1 MEYLLTPNPSL
12 SNKLNM
18 SQEDV
23 KKYLTFCI
31 QQSEMKV
38 HYEEFANNDYYVAA
52 HKNLH
57 FYNKERNLLFVRN
70 ELNKLMS
77 ILKEKEKKVI
87 VLRFGLLDG
96 RSRTLEEVGN
106 IFGVTRERIRQIEAK
121 ALRKLKGSSPGYREL
136 LYVDLSKEHTCLL
149 TTFYKNEN

>member
-1 MEYLLTPNPSL
+1 
-12 SNKLNM
+12 M